1 MKKIFTLLFCLMSV
15 VSMYSQD
22 LFSTSFATEE
32 EFNAWTVVDANGDE
46 KTWKF
51 DSSGSPSKVFYS
63 YSGANAADDWMIS
76 PAVVAPKDGVMAVL
90 FTVKGSSYVEKMEVM
105 YGSSATVEAM
115 VNRGTEVT
123 SYLDTESGGY
133 FLIPVKAGES
143 YNLGFH
149 AVSDADKWRLYLCS
163 VTVKVVDNPVD
174 LLVSEVVSPVDGEG
188 LSQETV
194 KAKVKNTGMA
204 AANGFKIGFSVDG
217 DTVAVEECAQS
228 LAAGAEMEYTFAAKA
243 DLSGPRKKYAVKVWV
258 EIADD
263 VNPANNATEVNVVHS
278 APASVPYYMGFEYT
292 ESTDGFK
299 FFNLNEDDG
308 DWQLYSDPW
317 WNLARTGTVCLA
329 YNYNKYNPGDD
340 WAILDPI
347 EIKEAGYYAL
357 KFWYATD
364 NSYAESFGVYYGA
377 EQKVEAMTNK
387 IVELKKVA
395 NSTYQECIS
404 IIYLDKPQTLCLGF
418 YSFTDKNLNWITV
431 DDLSFEKI
439 DADNVDLQ
447 MGAIT
452 NPGAYVHKK
461 NSKDVKFSVR
471 SLAIKDVAANVK
483 LMIDEKVVSEANET
497 IKAQE
502 IKQYVLT
509 NKLEG
514 LSEGVHTL
522 KAIVTSSD
530 DTNAANDTVSLEFR
544 VLGEAALL
552 WDFEDGKVPADFT
565 MRSEDEGTINSG
577 AGEEF
582 NEYGWGIFN
591 IQNHAQF
598 GEHVFAGTTWL
609 DGVEKANRWCVLP
622 QVKVTSEN
630 SFFVWDVAS
639 YNPNFLEDYR
649 VKISTD
655 KDDDW
660 DYWTKMEVV
669 AESPEFKTRGL
680 DLSEYVDKTIY
691 IAFQLVS
698 KNCESLILDNVGLY
712 GSFELVTTSVE
723 ETMGEVSLKVAVENG
738 VMKANK
744 EVDTMTLLDMS
755 GKVVASTTESEMSVS
770 EVAAGVYVAKVVSG
784 TEIVSKK
791 VVIK

>member
-1 MKKIFTLLFCLMSV
+1 
-15 VSMYSQD
+15 
-22 LFSTSFATEE
+22 
-32 EFNAWTVVDANGDE
+32 
-46 KTWKF
+46 
-51 DSSGSPSKVFYS
+51 
-63 YSGANAADDWMIS
+63 
-76 PAVVAPKDGVMAVL
+76 
-90 FTVKGSSYVEKMEVM
+90 
-105 YGSSATVEAM
+105 
-115 VNRGTEVT
+115 
-123 SYLDTESGGY
+123 
-133 FLIPVKAGES
+133 
-143 YNLGFH
+143 
-149 AVSDADKWRLYLCS
+149 
-163 VTVKVVDNPVD
+163 
-174 LLVSEVVSPVDGEG
+174 
-188 LSQETV
+188 
-194 KAKVKNTGMA
+194 
-204 AANGFKIGFSVDG
+204 
-217 DTVAVEECAQS
+217 
-228 LAAGAEMEYTFAAKA
+228 
-243 DLSGPRKKYAVKVWV
+243 
-258 EIADD
+258 
-263 VNPANNATEVNVVHS
+263 
-278 APASVPYYMGFEYT
+278 
-292 ESTDGFK
+292 
-299 FFNLNEDDG
+299 
-308 DWQLYSDPW
+308 
-317 WNLARTGTVCLA
+317 LA

-447 MGAIT
+447 MGTIT

-502 IKQYVLT
+502 IKQYVLA

-630 SFFVWDVAS
+630 GFFTWDVAS
-639 YNPNFLEDYR
+639 YNSNFLEDYR